1 MGRPKA
7 KAVPSRDRLTKQE
20 VRTLSLLL
28 YYCNN
33 HIGDIYETFEDNI
46 REEDVNTIA
55 KKLGATIPK

>member
-7 KAVPSRDRLTKQE
+7 KAVSSRGRLTKQE

-33 HIGDIYETFEDNI
+33 HIGDIYESFEDNI